1 MLPLVSFA
9 RHLSLTVV
17 AALASF
23 AWIGDAFAV
32 DKKPA
37 TIDFVR
43 DIRPLLSDNCFACHG
58 PDSKK
63 RKADLRLDTREG
75 AFADLGG
82 TTTIVHGKPN
92 ESELVIRII
101 TDDEDDLM
109 PPSDSGKK
117 LDDSQKALL
126 KQWIVEGAQYDLHW
140 AYKPIT
146 RPMPPSVKRG
156 SFVVNDIDRLVLAS
170 MRAKGYEPAWEADRR
185 TLIRRL
191 SFDLTGLPPTWEQ
204 VQSFVGDSSLH
215 AFEKLV
221 DRLLASPH
229 YGERMAAFWLDLV
242 RYADTMGYHSDNE
255 QTKPLYREY
264 VINAFNNNLPF
275 DRFTRE
281 QLAGDLLPD
290 RTRQQLIASGY
301 NRLNMTT
308 REGGSQP
315 KEYIAIYLGDRVRN
329 VSAVWMATTL
339 NCTECH
345 DHKFDPFS
353 MRDY

>member
-9 RHLSLTVV
+9 RHPSLTVV

-126 KQWIVEGAQYDLHW
+126 KQWIAEGAQYDLHW

-156 SFVVNDIDRLVLAS
+156 SFVVNDIDRFVLAS

-264 VINAFNNNLPF
+264 VINVFNNK
-275 DRFTRE
+275 R
-281 QLAGDLLPD
+281 
-290 RTRQQLIASGY
+290 
-301 NRLNMTT
+301 
-308 REGGSQP
+308 
-315 KEYIAIYLGDRVRN
+315 
-329 VSAVWMATTL
+329 
-339 NCTECH
+339 
-345 DHKFDPFS
+345 
-353 MRDY
+353 